1 MLKSSLC
8 NQIDAYIYIY
18 IYIYILASGTKI
30 ITGGPDESNKA
41 NKSADKRNKDVMFS
55 NFSPLLTA

>member
-1 MLKSSLC
+1 MY
-8 NQIDAYIYIY
+8 NIYIY
-18 IYIYILASGTKI
+18 IYIYIFIYIFASGTTI